1 MKTSDEKKISKK
13 NKINLNNNHIDYS
26 NKQTKDT
33 TKEKSICF
41 SPENKK
47 SRVFKIENI
56 KFNMDEIERN
66 QINIKEELNKGYNY
80 KNDYLDD
87 NDDINTTPKM
97 EHRSNNIKLNKL
109 LEPF

>member
-1 MKTSDEKKISKK
+1 MKTSDEKKISK

-26 NKQTKDT
+26 NIQTKDT
-33 TKEKSICF
+33 TIEKSIFF
-41 SPENKK
+41 SPDNKK

-87 NDDINTTPKM
+87 DDDINTTPKM
-97 EHRSNNIKLNKL
+97 KHMSNNIKLKKL